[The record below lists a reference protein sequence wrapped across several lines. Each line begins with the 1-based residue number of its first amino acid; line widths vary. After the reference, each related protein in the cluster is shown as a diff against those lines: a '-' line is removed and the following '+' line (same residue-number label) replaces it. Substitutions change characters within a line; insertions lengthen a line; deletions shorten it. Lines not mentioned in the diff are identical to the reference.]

1 MKGNTLSFV
10 VTLVSVAALA
20 IVFTILFV
28 NSYKMSKEEIEQGRR
43 DIEFI
48 DKEIDIERKA
58 RADKINGALVAG
70 KTFGIV
76 VSVVVF
82 AFFIFS
88 VINRIN
94 GNKIVIG
101 NTTHI
106 VIETGSMSAKN
117 DVNDYLITYNLN
129 NQFGANSIIEVEKV
143 EEENLYVYDVVAFK
157 NDVGQTVIHRIIN
170 VEIKDGELR
179 YVTRGDANNA
189 SDSYRPVYEDLIGRY
204 NGNKVDHVGILI
216 IFFQSNAGI
225 ITVISIF
232 YILTLLVTLSEKLSA
247 FQRERTDRLLSVI
260 DFDFEDDDTFPDHD
274 FVQNIYY
281 QGIVYRFKNNSFLG
295 KEEISDPVELE
306 RYDEENQLVQTT
318 TDESGETVVSKT
330 IIDPT
335 KEENEQ

>member
-157 NDVGQTVIHRIIN
+157 NDVGQT
-170 VEIKDGELR
+170 E
-179 YVTRGDANNA
+179 
-189 SDSYRPVYEDLIGRY
+189 IGRA
-204 NGNKVDHVGILI
+204 HV
-216 IFFQSNAGI
+216 
-225 ITVISIF
+225 
-232 YILTLLVTLSEKLSA
+232 
-247 FQRERTDRLLSVI
+247 
-260 DFDFEDDDTFPDHD
+260 
-274 FVQNIYY
+274 
-281 QGIVYRFKNNSFLG
+281 
-295 KEEISDPVELE
+295 
-306 RYDEENQLVQTT
+306 
-318 TDESGETVVSKT
+318 
-330 IIDPT
+330 
-335 KEENEQ
+335 

>member
-1 MKGNTLSFV
+1 MLFRS
-10 VTLVSVAALA
+10 VSVAALA

-76 VSVVVF
+76 VSVVVL

-101 NTTHI
+101 SSTHI

-204 NGNKVDHVGILI
+204 NGNKIDNIGILI

-225 ITVISIF
+225 
-232 YILTLLVTLSEKLSA
+232 VTEIGRASC
-247 FQRERTDRLLSVI
+247 RERV
-260 DFDFEDDDTFPDHD
+260 
-274 FVQNIYY
+274 
-281 QGIVYRFKNNSFLG
+281 
-295 KEEISDPVELE
+295 
-306 RYDEENQLVQTT
+306 
-318 TDESGETVVSKT
+318 
-330 IIDPT
+330 
-335 KEENEQ
+335 